1 MSAFGGKALQRA
13 AESHLLLILQLVIK
27 TVLPQET
34 AGEAPGKHRASTASS
49 GLRLRDIRV
58 RRDRVYGRWVGLG
71 SSERLVP
78 MYLSTMGPRS
88 TIHQGSR
95 AAVLHPGPAANLSQR
110 WRPFSQGW
118 DHSQLVGPRK
128 VPLRIRSADWLLAHL
143 DSKLV
148 FFVLLI
154 ANAVVVVTLT
164 LFVFG

>member
-1 MSAFGGKALQRA
+1 M
-13 AESHLLLILQLVIK
+13 H
-27 TVLPQET
+27 
-34 AGEAPGKHRASTASS
+34 
-49 GLRLRDIRV
+49 
-58 RRDRVYGRWVGLG
+58 
-71 SSERLVP
+71 
-78 MYLSTMGPRS
+78 LSTMGPRS

-95 AAVLHPGPAANLSQR
+95 SLVLHPEPQIFPRAGD
-110 WRPFSQGW
+110 RPRQGW
-118 DHSQLVGPRK
+118 NHSQLVGRRK